1 MNKSM
6 ILNLIDLSK
15 VYAGLDTPIL
25 NKINLCLF
33 QGENIAITGVSG
45 SGKSTL
51 LHLMAGLDIP
61 SKGSVEIDNKN
72 LATLNQSQ
80 LAVMRNVLIG
90 FVYQAHHLLP
100 DFTALENIL
109 MPLIIKG
116 GSYEQGR
123 NQALKILKTLGLT
136 KRAEHYPHQLSG
148 GEKQRVAIG
157 RALITEP
164 KLILADEPTGN
175 LDHKNAKLVFEMFL
189 ELADEL
195 KSSIVLVTH
204 DLALARKMKKIY
216 YLNEGTIN
224 SR

>member
-109 MPLIIKG
+109 MPLIIKA

>member
-33 QGENIAITGVSG
+33 QGDNIAITGVSG

-189 ELADEL
+189 ELADEF

-216 YLNEGTIN
+216 HLTEGTIN

>member
-33 QGENIAITGVSG
+33 QGDNIAITGVSG

-216 YLNEGTIN
+216 CLNEGTIN

>member
-72 LATLNQSQ
+72 LATMNQSQ

-189 ELADEL
+189 ELADEFQ
-195 KSSIVLVTH
+195 SSIVLVTH

-216 YLNEGTIN
+216 YLTEGTIN

>member
-1 MNKSM
+1 M

-189 ELADEL
+189 ELADPKL
-195 KSSIVLVTH
+195 L
-204 DLALARKMKKIY
+204 
-216 YLNEGTIN
+216 
-224 SR
+224 

>member
-1 MNKSM
+1 M

-33 QGENIAITGVSG
+33 QGDNIAITGVSG

-123 NQALKILKTLGLT
+123 NQALKILKTLGLA

-189 ELADEL
+189 ELADEF

-216 YLNEGTIN
+216 YLTEGTIN

>member
-1 MNKSM
+1 M
-6 ILNLIDLSK
+6 ILKLIDLSK

-80 LAVMRNVLIG
+80 LAVMRNVFIG

-189 ELADEL
+189 ELADEF

-216 YLNEGTIN
+216 YLTEGTIN

>member
-1 MNKSM
+1 M

-189 ELADEL
+189 ELADEF

-216 YLNEGTIN
+216 YLTEGTIN
-224 SR
+224 RR

>member
-6 ILNLIDLSK
+6 ILKLIDLSK

-33 QGENIAITGVSG
+33 QGDNIAITGVSG

-80 LAVMRNVLIG
+80 LAVMRNVFIG

-189 ELADEL
+189 ELADEF

-216 YLNEGTIN
+216 YLTEGTIN

>member
-6 ILNLIDLSK
+6 ILKLIDLSK

-189 ELADEL
+189 ELADEF

-216 YLNEGTIN
+216 YLTEGTIN

>member
-123 NQALKILKTLGLT
+123 NKALKILKTLGLT

-189 ELADEL
+189 ELADEF

-216 YLNEGTIN
+216 YLTEGTIN

>member
-1 MNKSM
+1 M

-216 YLNEGTIN
+216 YLTEGTIN

>member
-1 MNKSM
+1 M

-33 QGENIAITGVSG
+33 QGDNIAITGVSG

-61 SKGSVEIDNKN
+61 SKGSVEVDNKN

-189 ELADEL
+189 ELADEF

-216 YLNEGTIN
+216 YLTEGTIN

>member
-33 QGENIAITGVSG
+33 QGDNIAITGVSG

-80 LAVMRNVLIG
+80 LAVMRNVFIG

-216 YLNEGTIN
+216 YLTEGTIN

>member
-1 MNKSM
+1 M

-123 NQALKILKTLGLT
+123 NKALKILKTLGLT

-189 ELADEL
+189 ELADEFQ
-195 KSSIVLVTH
+195 SSIVLVTH

-216 YLNEGTIN
+216 YLTEGTIN
-224 SR
+224 RR

>member
-1 MNKSM
+1 M
-6 ILNLIDLSK
+6 ILNLIDLTK
-15 VYAGLDTPIL
+15 VYAGLDTPII

-109 MPLIIKG
+109 MPLIIRG

-189 ELADEL
+189 ELADEFQ
-195 KSSIVLVTH
+195 SSIVLVTH

>member
-33 QGENIAITGVSG
+33 QGDNIAITGVSG

-189 ELADEL
+189 ELADEFQ
-195 KSSIVLVTH
+195 SSIVLVTH

-224 SR
+224 SK

>member
-1 MNKSM
+1 M

-33 QGENIAITGVSG
+33 QGDNIAITGVSG

-80 LAVMRNVLIG
+80 LAVMRNVFIG

-164 KLILADEPTGN
+164 KLILDDEPTGN

-189 ELADEL
+189 ELADEF

-216 YLNEGTIN
+216 YLTEGTIN

>member
-1 MNKSM
+1 M

-33 QGENIAITGVSG
+33 QGDNIAITGVSG

-164 KLILADEPTGN
+164 KLILADETTGN

-189 ELADEL
+189 ELADEF

-216 YLNEGTIN
+216 YLTEGTIN

>member
-1 MNKSM
+1 M

-72 LATLNQSQ
+72 LATMNQSQ

-224 SR
+224 SK

>member
-6 ILNLIDLSK
+6 ILKLIDLSK

-80 LAVMRNVLIG
+80 LAVMRNVFIG

-189 ELADEL
+189 ELADEF

-216 YLNEGTIN
+216 YLTEGTIN

>member
-1 MNKSM
+1 M
-6 ILNLIDLSK
+6 ILNLIDLTK
-15 VYAGLDTPIL
+15 VYAGLDTPII

-123 NQALKILKTLGLT
+123 NKALKILKTLGLT

-189 ELADEL
+189 ELADEF

-216 YLNEGTIN
+216 YLTEGTIN

>member
-1 MNKSM
+1 M
-6 ILNLIDLSK
+6 ILNLIDLTK
-15 VYAGLDTPIL
+15 VYAGLDTPII

>member
-175 LDHKNAKLVFEMFL
+175 LDHKNAKIVFEMFL
-189 ELADEL
+189 ELADEF

-216 YLNEGTIN
+216 YLTEGTIN

>member
-1 MNKSM
+1 M

-175 LDHKNAKLVFEMFL
+175 LDHKNAKLVIEMIL

-195 KSSIVLVTH
+195 QSSIVLVTH

>member
-216 YLNEGTIN
+216 HLNEGTIN
-224 SR
+224 SK

>member
-6 ILNLIDLSK
+6 ILKLIDLSK

-33 QGENIAITGVSG
+33 QGDNIAITGVSG

-189 ELADEL
+189 ELADEF

-216 YLNEGTIN
+216 YLTEGTIN

>member
-1 MNKSM
+1 M

-33 QGENIAITGVSG
+33 QGDNIAITGVSG

-189 ELADEL
+189 ELADEF

-216 YLNEGTIN
+216 YLTEGTIN
-224 SR
+224 SK

>member
-1 MNKSM
+1 M

-33 QGENIAITGVSG
+33 QGDNIAITGVSG

-189 ELADEL
+189 ELADEF

-216 YLNEGTIN
+216 YLTEGTIN

>member
-1 MNKSM
+1 M

-33 QGENIAITGVSG
+33 QGDNIAITGVSG

>member
-1 MNKSM
+1 M

-33 QGENIAITGVSG
+33 QGDNIAITGVSG

-216 YLNEGTIN
+216 HLNEGTIN
-224 SR
+224 SK

>member
-1 MNKSM
+1 M

-33 QGENIAITGVSG
+33 QGDNIAITGVSG

-80 LAVMRNVLIG
+80 LAVMRNVFIG

>member
-33 QGENIAITGVSG
+33 QGDNIAITGVSG

>member
-1 MNKSM
+1 MDKSM

-33 QGENIAITGVSG
+33 QGDNIAITGVSG

-189 ELADEL
+189 ELADEFQ
-195 KSSIVLVTH
+195 SSIVLVTH

-216 YLNEGTIN
+216 YLTEGTIN

>member
-80 LAVMRNVLIG
+80 LAVMRNVFIG

-189 ELADEL
+189 ELADEF

-216 YLNEGTIN
+216 YLTEGTIN

>member
-6 ILNLIDLSK
+6 ILNLIDLNK

>member
-1 MNKSM
+1 M

-189 ELADEL
+189 ELADEFQ
-195 KSSIVLVTH
+195 SSIVLVTH